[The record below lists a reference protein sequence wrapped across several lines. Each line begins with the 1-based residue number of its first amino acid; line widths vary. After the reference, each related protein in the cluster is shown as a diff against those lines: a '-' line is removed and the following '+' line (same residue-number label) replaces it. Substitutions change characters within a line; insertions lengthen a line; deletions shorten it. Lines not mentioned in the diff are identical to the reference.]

1 MNAEKMIRPPPMR
14 LIRFIRAIAIAFSI
28 VGAPFLIAGVI
39 TLIDDPGMAMFCF
52 IPGLPLTVGPILWFR
67 QMTRRRAAFQASQ
80 RTANA
85 TVIDR
90 SKEKPR
96 HRGTGPL
103 LLEAGMAV
111 ADRVKPMFEYFLILE
126 FSASKTGMGSM
137 LMTLEAQVNEL
148 VYEDHPPG
156 STFRI
161 RYAMDDPRI
170 ALPESEYAA
179 FSAEA

>member
-1 MNAEKMIRPPPMR
+1 MTAEKMIRPPPVRQIRMIR
-14 LIRFIRAIAIAFSI
+14 LIAIAFGI
-28 VGAPFLIAGVI
+28 IGAPFVIAGI
-39 TLIDDPGMAMFCF
+39 IALIDDPSMSMLCF
-52 IPGLPLTVGPILWFR
+52 IPGLPLTVGPILWYR
-67 QMTRRRAAFQASQ
+67 QMNRRRAAFKESL

-96 HRGTGPL
+96 HRGSGPL
-103 LLEAGMAV
+103 LLEVGMAV

-126 FSASKTGMGSM
+126 FAASKTGMGSM
-137 LMTLEAQVNEL
+137 TIKLEAQVNEQI
-148 VYEDHPPG
+148 YEDHPPG
-156 STFRI
+156 STLRI